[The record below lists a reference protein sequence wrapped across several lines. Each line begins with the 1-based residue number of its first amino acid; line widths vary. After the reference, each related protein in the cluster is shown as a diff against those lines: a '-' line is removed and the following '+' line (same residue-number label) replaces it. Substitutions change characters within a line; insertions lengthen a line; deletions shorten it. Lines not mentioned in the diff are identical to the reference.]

1 MAFPRTYH
9 VFTVLPDGNVL
20 VTGGG
25 RTTAVVDSTTAVYPA
40 ELWSPATQTW
50 TTLASMN
57 TYRQYHQTAILL
69 PDARVLVTGSGRG
82 LGRAD
87 PTDRLSGEVFTPPY
101 LFKGPRPTIT
111 SAPSQLSYAQNFT
124 VQTPDAASIATV
136 SLIRLGTMTH
146 TFTMDQRYVPLTF
159 TAGSGSL
166 TVSAPANANLAP
178 PGYYMLFLVNSS
190 GVPSVAQILKF

>member
-1 MAFPRTYH
+1 M
-9 VFTVLPDGNVL
+9 
-20 VTGGG
+20 
-25 RTTAVVDSTTAVYPA
+25 
-40 ELWSPATQTW
+40 
-50 TTLASMN
+50 
-57 TYRQYHQTAILL
+57 
-69 PDARVLVTGSGRG
+69 
-82 LGRAD
+82 
-87 PTDRLSGEVFTPPY
+87 FTPPY

-178 PGYYMLFLVNSS
+178 PGYYMLFLVSSS